1 MRTAVRCGAGAL
13 LVASLI
19 VGLVGWRVVRTA
31 DTDPQLGRD
40 AAQAIVV
47 LGAAQYDGDPSPV
60 YRARLDHAKALWE
73 RGVAAHIVTI
83 GGGKSADRTTEGAA
97 GRDYLVAAGVPAEA
111 LVAVGTGSDTL
122 VSLRAARTELAGRG
136 WDDVVLVTDP
146 GHAARAALMAGDLGL
161 AVQVSPVRS
170 GPAVDPDLQ
179 PRYLF
184 RETLAT
190 LFYLAVGGSSG
201 LGSPVL

>member
-13 LVASLI
+13 LVATI
-19 VGLVGWRVVRTA
+19 VAGLVGWRVVRAATA
-31 DTDPQLGRD
+31 DPALPAG
-40 AAQAIVV
+40 AADAIVV

-60 YRARLDHAKALWE
+60 YRARLDHAKDLYDH
-73 RGVAAHIVTI
+73 GVAPRIVTI

-97 GRDYLVAAGVPAEA
+97 GRDYLLSAGLPAEA

-122 VSLRAARTELAGRG
+122 VSLRAARTDLAARG

-146 GHAARAALMAGDLGL
+146 GHAARASLMARDLGFD
-161 AVQVSPVRS
+161 ARVSPVRI

>member
-1 MRTAVRCGAGAL
+1 MRTAVRYGAGAL

-19 VGLVGWRVVRTA
+19 VGLVGWRVVRAASTDIPLTA
-31 DTDPQLGRD
+31 G
-40 AAQAIVV
+40 AADAIVV

-60 YRARLDHAKALWE
+60 YRARLDHAKDLYD
-73 RGVAAHIVTI
+73 RGIAPHVVTV

-97 GRDYLVAAGVPAEA
+97 GREYLLAAGVPDD
-111 LVAVGTGSDTL
+111 AVVGIGTGADTL
-122 VSLRAARTELAGRG
+122 VSLRAARLDLAARG
-136 WDDVVLVTDP
+136 WNHVVLVTDP
-146 GHAARAALMAGDLGL
+146 GHAARAGVMATDLGFQ
-161 AVQVSPVRS
+161 VDVSPVRT
-170 GPAVDPDLQ
+170 GPAVADDVRT
-179 PRYLF
+179 RYLV

>member
-1 MRTAVRCGAGAL
+1 MRTAVRFGVGAL

-19 VGLVGWRVVRTA
+19 VGLVGWRVVRAATA
-31 DTDPQLGRD
+31 DSTV
-40 AAQAIVV
+40 AAGSADAIVV

-60 YRARLDHAKALWE
+60 YRARLDHAQELYD
-73 RGVAAHIVTI
+73 RGVAPHVVTI

-97 GRDYLVAAGVPAEA
+97 GREYLLAAGVPDD
-111 LVAVGTGSDTL
+111 AVVGIGTGSDTL
-122 VSLRAARTELAGRG
+122 VSLRAARVDLAGRG
-136 WDDVVLVTDP
+136 WDDIVLVTDP
-146 GHAARAALMAGDLGL
+146 SHAARAGLMATDLGFT
-161 AVQVSPVRS
+161 VQVSPVRT
-170 GPAVDPDLQ
+170 GPAVADDVRT
-179 PRYLF
+179 RYLF